1 MQLIFTQMGG
11 TAVMPALGR
20 AIGREMLDGRD
31 DRIVRVLLHALY
43 DSDTQLARQERILAE
58 TLLHARPSG
67 VFGQVNN
74 RAITDM
80 PSLFTNLSCLGGT

>member
-43 DSDTQLARQERILAE
+43 DCDTQFTRQERILAKA
-58 TLLHARPSG
+58 LFHARPSG
-67 VFGQVNN
+67 VFGQVDN

>member
-20 AIGREMLDGRD
+20 AIGREMLDRRD

-43 DSDTQLARQERILAE
+43 DSDTQLARQERILTE
-58 TLLHARPSG
+58 PLLHARPSG
-67 VFGQVNN
+67 ILGQVDD

-80 PSLFTNLSCLGGT
+80 SALLAHLGRLCGT